1 MLNNFILITGATS
14 DIGMEIASHLKLN
27 YNLVLHGRDYDKLKA
42 LESKLS
48 SKKKVILWACD
59 LNVTE
64 IIQQTLKDLI
74 QKNHIGIEKIIHAA
88 GVVKILPFK
97 HFKSQFYSEIFRVN
111 FFSAVE
117 IIQTCL
123 LRINQG
129 KLNNV
134 LFISALFSKRG
145 DRGNSMYSASKG
157 AIDTLVKS
165 LAVELAPNIRVN
177 SILPGAINTRMTN
190 HLFLDEEYKSK
201 IASNYPLG
209 EGRPNDVANLVSF
222 LISENSRWITGQNIF
237 LDGGRSAL

>member
-1 MLNNFILITGATS
+1 MLNNYILITGATS
-14 DIGMEIASHLKLN
+14 DIGIEIASHLKSN
-27 YNLVLHGRDYDKLKA
+27 YNLILHGRDYDKLKS
-42 LESKLS
+42 LESKLNS
-48 SKKKVILWACD
+48 NKKVILWTCD
-59 LNVTE
+59 LNKTE
-64 IIQQTLKDLI
+64 IIQQNLKDLI
-74 QKNHIGIEKIIHAA
+74 EKNQIGIEKIIHAA
-88 GVVKILPFK
+88 GIVKILPFK
-97 HFKSQFYSEIFRVN
+97 HFKAEYYSEIFRVN

-129 KLNNV
+129 KLNNI

-190 HLFLDEEYKSK
+190 HLFLDDDFKSK
-201 IASNYPLG
+201 ILTNYPLG
-209 EGRPNDVANLVSF
+209 EGKPSDVANLVCF
-222 LISENSRWITGQNIF
+222 LISENSSWITGQNIF

>member
-1 MLNNFILITGATS
+1 MLNNYILITGATS
-14 DIGMEIASHLKLN
+14 DIGIEIASHLTSN
-27 YNLVLHGRDYDKLKA
+27 YNLILHGRDYDKLKS
-42 LESKLS
+42 LESKLNS
-48 SKKKVILWACD
+48 NKKVILWTCD
-59 LNVTE
+59 LNKTE
-64 IIQQTLKDLI
+64 VIQQNLKDLI
-74 QKNHIGIEKIIHAA
+74 EKNLIGIEKIIHAA

-97 HFKSQFYSEIFRVN
+97 HFKSEYYSEIFRVN

-129 KLNNV
+129 KLNNI

-190 HLFLDEEYKSK
+190 HLFLDDDFKSK
-201 IASNYPLG
+201 ILSNYPLG
-209 EGRPNDVANLVSF
+209 EGKPSDVANLVCF
-222 LISENSRWITGQNIF
+222 LISENSSWITGQNIF